1 MKKREFYFF
10 DKSYVLWV
18 FDLVFIFLYIV
29 LYLCYLEIGEGGVN
43 LRRGRVSVWNVELK
57 IG

>member
-18 FDLVFIFLYIV
+18 FDLVFIFLYIL

-43 LRRGRVSVWNVELK
+43 LRRGRVGMWNVELK
-57 IG
+57 IS